1 MNHYDDAA
9 KLVLRLTIGLL
20 LLMHGLYKLSHGV
33 ASIIGMVAAKGWPT
47 FIAYGA
53 YLGEVVGPVLLILGL
68 FTRPAALLVVIH
80 MIAAIML
87 AHMHQL
93 GALTSVGAWSL
104 ELQGLFLF
112 GALAIVLQGAGRY
125 SLAGSGGRYN

>member
-1 MNHYDDAA
+1 MNHYNDAA

-20 LLMHGLYKLSHGV
+20 LLPHGLAKLSGGV
-33 ASIIGMVAAKGWPT
+33 AGIGSMLAAHGWPT

-53 YLGEVVGPVLLILGL
+53 YLGEVLGPVLIILGI
-68 FTRPAALLVVIH
+68 FTRPAAIIVVIH
-80 MIAAIML
+80 MMAAILL

-93 GALTSVGAWSL
+93 TTFTANGAWSL

-112 GALAIVLQGAGRY
+112 GALVIAMQGAGRY
-125 SLAGSGGRYN
+125 GLGGLGGRYN

>member
-9 KLVLRLTIGLL
+9 KLVLRLTVGILL
-20 LLMHGLYKLSHGV
+20 LAHGLYKLSHGV
-33 ASIIGMVAAKGWPT
+33 AGIIGLLASKGLPT

-68 FTRPAALLVVIH
+68 FTRPAALLVVIN
-80 MIAAIML
+80 MLAAIML

-93 GALTSVGAWSL
+93 GSFTQMGGWSL

-112 GALAIVLQGAGRY
+112 GALAIALQGAGRY
-125 SLAGSGGRYN
+125 SLGGAGGRYN